1 MNYLKALSPKGILIG
16 LLAGYVIPFS
26 VVKGIVWVAFS
37 SGIESVF
44 LSPTSGLLV
53 TVVVLIACP
62 FFGGYLAAKNSG
74 ELPVVNAVVTTII
87 GITLISSVVG
97 IYSMVVHS
105 IGATVALVFGYFGGG
120 RVNVSN

>member
-1 MNYLKALSPKGILIG
+1 MLTSACTCGSSPRCGASQAKLVVIATMNYLKALSPKGVLIG

-26 VVKGIVWVAFS
+26 IVKAIAWVAFA

-53 TVVVLIACP
+53 AVVVLIACP
-62 FFGGYLAAKNSG
+62 FFGGYLAAKHSK

-87 GITLISSVVG
+87 GITLNIQCSG
-97 IYSMVVHS
+97 D
-105 IGATVALVFGYFGGG
+105 L
-120 RVNVSN
+120 